1 MSVKSEH
8 DITLDMI
15 KTKEKKDIYIAI
27 LIKHLTHLSKFE

>member
-15 KTKEKKDIYIAI
+15 KTKEKKRYIYCNSDKAFDTF
-27 LIKHLTHLSKFE
+27 IKI